1 MMPGRGP
8 GHGHGSGHGHGHGEG
23 QGQGCCNPGGS
34 SLLPGGSWFGGLQP
48 GNWSGGGWRRFMSP
62 AEEME
67 RLQDYLGELKKEV
80 AGVEAR
86 IHALKGK

>member
-8 GHGHGSGHGHGHGEG
+8 GHGPGHGHGHGEG
-23 QGQGCCNPGGS
+23 QGQGCCTPGGRY
-34 SLLPGGSWFGGLQP
+34 LIHGGGCFGGIQP

-67 RLQDYLGELKKEV
+67 RLHDYLAELKKEI

-86 IHALKGK
+86 IHELKGK